1 MDDLLANTVF
11 TPIAFARIIVLVV
24 LGPWRRRTRTRTRTR
39 MRMRRRRKALVGVF
53 ISI

>member
-11 TPIAFARIIVLVV
+11 TPIAFARI
-24 LGPWRRRTRTRTRTR
+24 PRRRRTRMT
-39 MRMRRRRKALVGVF
+39 RMRRRRKALAGVF

>member
-11 TPIAFARIIVLVV
+11 TPIAFARIVLVV
-24 LGPWRRRTRTRTRTR
+24 LGPWRTMTR
-39 MRMRRRRKALVGVF
+39 MMMRRRRKALVGVF

>member
-11 TPIAFARIIVLVV
+11 TPIAFARIVVLVV
-24 LGPWRRRTRTRTRTR
+24 LGPWRRRTMRT
-39 MRMRRRRKALVGVF
+39 RRRRKALVGVF

>member
-11 TPIAFARIIVLVV
+11 TPIAFARIVVLVV
-24 LGPWRRRTRTRTRTR
+24 LGPWRRRTMRTMR
-39 MRMRRRRKALVGVF
+39 MRMRRRKKALAGVF

>member
-24 LGPWRRRTRTRTRTR
+24 LGPWRTRTR
-39 MRMRRRRKALVGVF
+39 MMMMRRRRKAPAGVF

>member
-1 MDDLLANTVF
+1 MDDLLADTVF

-24 LGPWRRRTRTRTRTR
+24 LGPWRTMTR
-39 MRMRRRRKALVGVF
+39 MMMRRRRKALAGVF

>member
-11 TPIAFARIIVLVV
+11 TPIAFARIVVLVV
-24 LGPWRRRTRTRTRTR
+24 LGPWRRRTRRTMRT
-39 MRMRRRRKALVGVF
+39 RRRRKALVGVF

>member
-11 TPIAFARIIVLVV
+11 TPIAFARIVVLIV
-24 LGPWRRRTRTRTRTR
+24 LGPWRRRTRRTKRTRRT
-39 MRMRRRRKALVGVF
+39 RRKALVGVF

>member
-11 TPIAFARIIVLVV
+11 TPIAFARIVVLVV
-24 LGPWRRRTRTRTRTR
+24 LGPWRRRTRTRTR
-39 MRMRRRRKALVGVF
+39 MRRRRKALVGVF

>member
-11 TPIAFARIIVLVV
+11 TPIAFARIVVV
-24 LGPWRRRTRTRTRTR
+24 LGPWRRRTR
-39 MRMRRRRKALVGVF
+39 MMRRKRKAPAGVF

>member
-11 TPIAFARIIVLVV
+11 TPIAFARI
-24 LGPWRRRTRTRTRTR
+24 PRRRRTRMTTT
-39 MRMRRRRKALVGVF
+39 RRRRKALVGVF